1 MQTKKRKQIDNSY
14 IYNKKIIMGL
24 FDYFKDNKNILT
36 ENGVNYIYYNGN
48 GRLKEKFTMI
58 NGVLH
63 GEYFKYDAS
72 GSIYSIKVFNNG
84 IDVNTGKE

>member
-1 MQTKKRKQIDNSY
+1 
-14 IYNKKIIMGL
+14 MGL
-24 FDYFKDNKNILT
+24 FDFLKNNKNIIT

-48 GRLKEKFTMI
+48 GKLKEKFTMI

-72 GSIYSIKVFNNG
+72 GLF
-84 IDVNTGKE
+84 